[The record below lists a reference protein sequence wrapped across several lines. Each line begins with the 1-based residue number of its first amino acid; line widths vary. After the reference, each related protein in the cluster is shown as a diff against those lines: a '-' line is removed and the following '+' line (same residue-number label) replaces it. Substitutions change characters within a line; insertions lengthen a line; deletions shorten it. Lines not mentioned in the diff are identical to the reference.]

1 MDKPDWWSMNYQ
13 WHDLLG
19 NIGVVLM
26 VGMYLFLQMGRIE
39 SSSYKY
45 SIFNAIGAFLVV
57 ISLMYEFNMS
67 AFIVEGF
74 WVLISLYGIL
84 RVWRLRRSKST

>member
-1 MDKPDWWSMNYQ
+1 MNYQ

-26 VGMYLFLQMGRIE
+26 IAMYLLLQMERIE
-39 SSSYKY
+39 SSSYQY
-45 SIFNAIGAFLVV
+45 SIYNALGGLLVV

-67 AFIVEGF
+67 AFMFEGF
-74 WVLISLYGIL
+74 WVVISLYGIL
-84 RVWRLRRSKST
+84 RQWRLRRS

>member
-1 MDKPDWWSMNYQ
+1 MSYQ

-26 VGMYLFLQMGRIE
+26 VGMYLLLQMQRIE

-45 SIFNAIGAFLVV
+45 SIFNALGGLLVV

-67 AFIVEGF
+67 AFMFEGF
-74 WVLISLYGIL
+74 WVVISLYGIL
-84 RVWRLRRSKST
+84 RQWRLRRS

>member
-1 MDKPDWWSMNYQ
+1 MNYQ

-19 NIGVVLM
+19 NIGVALM
-26 VGMYLFLQMGRIE
+26 VGMYLLLQMERIE

-45 SIFNAIGAFLVV
+45 SIFNALGAFLVV
-57 ISLMYEFNMS
+57 VSLMYEFNMS

-74 WVLISLYGIL
+74 WVVISLYGIL
-84 RVWRLRRSKST
+84 RQWRLRRG